1 MEDNVVNRL
10 VPRLR
15 KIGINVELF
24 GNYPWIYLDKVNC
37 NKVKREDFFEG
48 RNPNHVLVFDNLV
61 YEQMRWDEK
70 NIYYYV
76 NNEGELVLRINTKYT
91 YDENA
96 SADHLPFGTN
106 PTGYSG

>member
-24 GNYPWIYLDKVNC
+24 GNYPWIYLDKVNG

-48 RNPNHVLVFDNLV
+48 NHGFTIAFLPLKGEKMELTDIKEVFKII
-61 YEQMRWDEK
+61 R
-70 NIYYYV
+70 
-76 NNEGELVLRINTKYT
+76 KYK
-91 YDENA
+91 
-96 SADHLPFGTN
+96 
-106 PTGYSG
+106 